1 MMLISPCWTLFWIA
15 FDPRKVNMNFVE
27 KMMFEGDDHEDFA
40 AWMEEMKGTFIRP
53 NSGAPMVIEEV
64 VELKDIEFE

>member
-1 MMLISPCWTLFWIA
+1 
-15 FDPRKVNMNFVE
+15 MNFVE
-27 KMMFEGDDHEDFA
+27 KMMYEGDDHEDFA